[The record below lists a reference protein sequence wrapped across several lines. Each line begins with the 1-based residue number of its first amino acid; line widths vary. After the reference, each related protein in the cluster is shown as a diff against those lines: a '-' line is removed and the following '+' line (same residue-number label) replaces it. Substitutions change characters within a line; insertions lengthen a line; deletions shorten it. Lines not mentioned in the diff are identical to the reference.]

1 MKSLMFKEVIVKGTK
16 FENRQKIADLVNPGD
31 ILEMR
36 REPENPYDPNAV
48 ALLFRGEQV
57 GYIPREI
64 ARQIAPLMDEGQKFT
79 AIVKAI
85 YKANPSPG
93 ASKIPVVDIFKEEE
107 EKSSSVSYNNEPD
120 PLSLFLEK
128 FCKLEPTLETPKQVL
143 YALYYL
149 WTKRQGEIPISQTK
163 FGILM
168 KKRFGERRQS
178 GGKRYR
184 VWVGIGFKEI
194 KIKKNIEPKI
204 LWQLRGL
211 SLAPEVRAKILTQP
225 IFNLHPLED

>member
-1 MKSLMFKEVIVKGTK
+1 MKSLMFKEVMVQGTK
-16 FENRQKIADLVNPGD
+16 FDNRQKIANLVNPGD
-31 ILEMR
+31 TLEMR
-36 REPENPYDPNAV
+36 REPENHFDHDAV
-48 ALLFRGEQV
+48 ALLFRGERV

-64 ARQIAPLMDEGQKFT
+64 ARQLAPVLDRGEKLS
-79 AIVKAI
+79 AVVKTI

-178 GGKRYR
+178 KGKRPR